1 MKSYKLKTLEL
12 LLSLNIVSIVTTMI
26 KPKQNVINYIIVK
39 STCTHKNYTR
49 SEIPSVVAVLLSS
62 KMLPA
67 WHDVSKK
74 ARGV

>member
-12 LLSLNIVSIVTTMI
+12 LLSLNIVSIVTNMI

-49 SEIPSVVAVLLSS
+49 SEIPSVVAVLLSR
-62 KMLPA
+62 KMWPA